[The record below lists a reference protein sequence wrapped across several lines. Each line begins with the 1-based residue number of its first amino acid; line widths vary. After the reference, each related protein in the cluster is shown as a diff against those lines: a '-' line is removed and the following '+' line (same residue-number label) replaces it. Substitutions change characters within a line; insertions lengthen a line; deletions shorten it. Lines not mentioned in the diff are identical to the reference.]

1 MNEQDTPGGDDR
13 RPTPVRMAM
22 EGPEAEQE
30 EAQSEDRVVTDP
42 ERGEDWVVRVSGQS
56 SSGILPL
63 RVISLLEIAFS
74 RVGEPEKPIRRAL
87 CQGESLDELKDED
100 LLRLLTESRPYDPV
114 DLQDG
119 RKSGRNPR
127 SRPRQGRNQ

>member
-1 MNEQDTPGGDDR
+1 MNEEDTPGSDDR

-30 EAQSEDRVVTDP
+30 ETQSEDRVVPDP
-42 ERGEDWVVRVSGQS
+42 EGGEDWVVRVSGQS

-74 RVGEPEKPIRRAL
+74 RAGEPEKPLRRAL

-100 LLRLLTESRPYDPV
+100 LLRLLDLSRPYDPV
-114 DLQDG
+114 DLQG
-119 RKSGRNPR
+119 GGESVRNSR
-127 SRPRQGRNQ
+127 SRSRQGRNR